1 MLKLNLPEYDFNIKK
16 EKNTLKIFDVFR
28 KCYVKLTPEE
38 WVRQNFLRYLTEV
51 KKVPVSHIKTEGA
64 LQFNALKKRTDAVV
78 YNKDFIPVVL
88 IEFKAPDVLL
98 NEKVFEQVN
107 IYNMVIGTRFIVVT
121 NGFSHYYAKLRA
133 QGQSVEFI
141 NDFPEY
147 CNL

>member
-1 MLKLNLPEYDFNIKK
+1 MLKLNLPVYEFKIIRQK
-16 EKNTLKIFDVFR
+16 EALKIFDIYR

-64 LQFNALKKRTDAVV
+64 LHLNDLKKRTDAVV
-78 YNKDFIPVVL
+78 FDKEFVPAVL

-98 NEKVFEQVN
+98 SEKVFEQIN
-107 IYNMVIGTRFIVVT
+107 IYSMVVAARYVVVT
-121 NGFSHYYAKLRA
+121 NGMTHYYAKSGGS
-133 QGQSVEFI
+133 GQRVEFI
-141 NDFPEY
+141 NDLPEY